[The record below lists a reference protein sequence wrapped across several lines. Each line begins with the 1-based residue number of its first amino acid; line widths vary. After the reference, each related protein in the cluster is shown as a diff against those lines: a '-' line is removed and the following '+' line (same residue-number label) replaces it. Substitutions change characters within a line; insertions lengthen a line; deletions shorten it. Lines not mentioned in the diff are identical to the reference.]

1 MLRSILDRQLKE
13 QARREAARRLVL
25 DEFKNLAVSTDALK
39 TQMEVLSSP
48 LLSLTD
54 EEQGMLKFSAPTL
67 VAPEPAAAAAPTPT
81 LSSKTEKPAGPESYS

>member
-39 TQMEVLSSP
+39 MQMEVLSSP
-48 LLSLTD
+48 LVALTE

-67 VAPEPAAAAAPTPT
+67 VAPEPAAAAPTPT
-81 LSSKTEKPAGPESYS
+81 LSSSAEKPVSPETFS